1 MIPIPQQAIFRMV
14 LDNSTIPAFER
25 ANVCTYS
32 YFGLDYHYLTF
43 LLNRYAEHGY
53 VNLGEMIAQFNNL
66 PQLDLDGV
74 SKDVDFLIYRL
85 KEAYIFKEINQMIS
99 NGQNK
104 FADDGIQLLG
114 FFEERLA
121 QLREIIPT
129 VNAYDIFSHIK
140 DRRREYDE
148 AVNNPKVFI
157 PTGFPEI
164 DKLIGGWSKSGELA
178 SFLARMGMGKTW
190 VLIKSCL
197 AAWEAN
203 FKCGFLSIEMGANNI
218 GLRMD
223 SMLSGLSNS
232 ALRKGEPVDMAIYN
246 KYIEEFSQKR
256 GIIVRSKRD
265 FGGHITP
272 NKIANWIRNDKLDAV
287 YLDGIGYVESERIN
301 ARTKSDAAM
310 TTDISEDLMSISVD
324 EHCPVVLTQQANR
337 GGADRSANPGLETAR
352 GSDGVNI
359 NASFVASLAYPDAE
373 KRGTLR
379 VEVLKSRY
387 GRTGAK
393 LDYQW
398 NPDVGIVKFIGDA
411 ANGSTANPNAG
422 AYYGT

>member
-1 MIPIPQQAIFRMV
+1 MISTKQQAIFRMV
-14 LDNSTIPAFER
+14 LNNSTIVDFER
-25 ANVCTYS
+25 ANVCTFA
-32 YFGLDYHYLTF
+32 YFGADYKYLAF
-43 LLNRYAEHGY
+43 VLKRYNEYGT
-53 VNLGEMIAQFNNL
+53 VNMGDMVAQFIDL
-66 PQLDLDGV
+66 PTVDLDGI
-74 SKDVDFLIYRL
+74 SEDVDLLIYSL
-85 KEAYIFKEINQMIS
+85 KEEYIFEELHAMVKR
-99 NGQNK
+99 GQEK
-104 FADDGIQLLG
+104 YSEDGIQLLN
-114 FFEERLA
+114 FFEERIT
-121 QLREIIPT
+121 QLRDILPT
-129 VNAYDIFSHIK
+129 MNAYDIFSHIK
-140 DRRREYDE
+140 DRRMTYEE
-148 AVNNPKVFI
+148 NSKNPKVFI

-164 DKLIGGWSKSGELA
+164 DKMIGGWSKSGELA

-190 VLIKSCL
+190 ILIKSCL
-197 AAWEAN
+197 AAWAAG
-203 FKCGFLSIEMGANNI
+203 FRCGFLSIEMGADNI

-246 KYIEEFSQKR
+246 KYVEEYCTKN

-272 NKIANWIRNDKLDAV
+272 NKIANWIRNDKLDAI

-301 ARTKSDAAM
+301 ARTKSDAAL

-324 EHCPVVLTQQANR
+324 EHCPVILTQQASR

-359 NASFVASLAYPDAE
+359 NASFVASLAYPDIE
-373 KRGTLR
+373 KRDTIR

-393 LDYQW
+393 LDYKW
-398 NPDVGIVKFIGDA
+398 NPDIGVVEFIGDA
-411 ANGSTANPNAG
+411 SNNSTANTNAG
-422 AYYGT
+422 AYYGS

>member
-1 MIPIPQQAIFRMV
+1 MIPIEQQAIFRMI
-14 LDNSTIPAFER
+14 LDNTTISEFQR
-25 ANVCTYS
+25 ANVCS
-32 YFGLDYHYLTF
+32 YMYFKHSYNYLSF
-43 LLNRYAEHGY
+43 LLNRYAEHGF
-53 VNLGEMIAQFNNL
+53 VNLGDLVAQFSDL
-66 PQLDLDGV
+66 PQLDLEGV
-74 SKDVDFLIYRL
+74 SADVDFIIYRL
-85 KEAYIFKEINQMIS
+85 KEQYVFNELNHMIETG
-99 NGQNK
+99 NNK
-104 FADDGIQLLG
+104 FSDDGIQLLG
-114 FFEERLA
+114 FYEEKIA
-121 QLREIIPT
+121 QLREILPT
-129 VNAYDIFSHIK
+129 SSAYDIFKHIK
-140 DRRREYDE
+140 ERRQDYEDAAR
-148 AVNNPKVFI
+148 NPKIFI

-164 DKLIGGWSKSGELA
+164 DRLIGGWSKSGELA
-178 SFLARMGMGKTW
+178 SYLARMGMGKTW
-190 VLIKSCL
+190 ILIKSCI
-197 AAWEAN
+197 AAWAAN

-232 ALRKGEPVDMAIYN
+232 ALRKGEPVDMSVYN
-246 KYIEEFSQKR
+246 KYVEEFSKKS
-256 GIIVRSKRD
+256 GIIICSKRD

-301 ARTKSDAAM
+301 ARNKSDAAM

-324 EHCPVVLTQQANR
+324 EHCPIILTQQANR

-359 NASFVASLAYPDAE
+359 NASFVASLAYPDVE
-373 KRGTLR
+373 KRDVLR

-393 LDYQW
+393 FDYQW
-398 NPDVGIVKFIGDA
+398 NPDVGVVNYIGEA
-411 ANGSTANPNAG
+411 SNSNNVNPNAG